1 MIDELRTKKVNDNFH
16 IHLIQSSKFKTDLL
30 SLYFLRPLT
39 LEETTLNA
47 LLTRVIDRGTQKYPT
62 SQLINQHLDDLYGT
76 SMICDVMKIGERQ
89 QVQIK
94 VQYPRSPIIDRNL
107 MEEALDFLE
116 EMVYNP
122 LLIEGKFDE
131 SIFEMEK
138 SLLKQEIE
146 SRTND
151 KTSYAMDRA
160 IELMCSE
167 EPYRFYT
174 YGDIDYLETITNEQL
189 YKHYLD
195 VIQHSKMDVVAIGDF
210 DFDTMEETIVRHL
223 REPKG
228 DVVVVPEEI
237 VKPATEPLRI
247 INETMNLQQARL
259 VVGCRTNTDRFDAAY
274 YPLQL
279 FGMIYGGTPSSKL
292 FMTLRERD
300 SLCYYVG
307 TKVDKLKGIMY
318 TIAGI
323 DEANYER
330 SLQVMD
336 EEFEK
341 MLNGEIGE
349 EELEIAKK
357 AIIASLQS
365 ISDFPNTFSNFCNNQ
380 FMLGDSLDIEYY
392 IECYERVTLSEVIE
406 IGKRIQKDMIYML
419 KGSEATC

>member
-1 MIDELRTKKVNDNFH
+1 MIDELRTKKVSDNFH

-47 LLTRVIDRGTQKYPT
+47 LLTRVIDRGTKNYPT
-62 SQLINQHLDDLYGT
+62 SQLINQHLDDFYGT

-107 MEEALDFLE
+107 MKEALAFLK
-116 EMVYNP
+116 EMIYNP
-122 LLIEGKFDE
+122 LVVDGQFDKN
-131 SIFEMEK
+131 IFEMEK
-138 SLLKQEIE
+138 ELLKQEIE

-151 KTSYAMDRA
+151 KTTYAVDRA
-160 IELMCSE
+160 IELMCHE
-167 EPYRFYT
+167 EPYRFYN
-174 YGDIDYLETITNEQL
+174 YGDIEYLETITNEQL
-189 YKHYLD
+189 YAHYLE
-195 VIQHSKMDVVAIGDF
+195 VIEHSKMDVVAIGDF
-210 DFDTMEETIVRHL
+210 DFDVMQEQILAHL
-223 REPKG
+223 ATPKG
-228 DVVVVPEEI
+228 EVKQVPEEI
-237 VKPATEPLRI
+237 VKAAQKPVRVVC
-247 INETMNLQQARL
+247 ETMNLQQARL
-259 VVGCRTNTDRFDAAY
+259 IVGCRTNTDRFDPSY
-274 YPLQL
+274 YALQL

-323 DEANYER
+323 DEVNYER
-330 SLQVMD
+330 SLAVMD
-336 EEFEK
+336 EAFEN
-341 MLNGEIGE
+341 MLAGEITE
-349 EELEIAKK
+349 EELSIAKK

-392 IECYERVTLSEVIE
+392 IGCYQAVTLQEVID
-406 IGKRIQKDMIYML
+406 IGKRIEKDMIYML
-419 KGSEATC
+419 KGSDATC